1 MTPDQVT
8 QRVLAEVAPFTM
20 VHPASLELT
29 IALAL
34 DAVDRQLPGPLVEC
48 GTWMGGASFAMLL
61 AQRYTFG
68 RIVKPVWMFDSFM
81 GLPPAQEQD
90 GPAAAA
96 WQHDVTSPSYFDNC
110 TAPLDQVRAAI
121 GSFGFASDEAVLVPG
136 WFDDTVPARQEEL
149 RRQGIAFLRVD
160 CDWYAPVRLVLE
172 QFAQL
177 VADEGKIILDDYF
190 AWDGCARAT
199 HDFLSNN
206 NLAWRLR
213 TIGAGPDVGAWMIKR
228 PFRDPGR

>member
-1 MTPDQVT
+1 MTLEEIIA
-8 QRVLAEVAPFTM
+8 RVLPEVKPFTM

-34 DAVDRQLPGPLVEC
+34 DAVERELPGPLVEC

-61 AQRYTFG
+61 AQRCRYG

-81 GLPPAQEQD
+81 GLPPAEGKD

-96 WQHDVTSPSYFDNC
+96 WQQDVASPNYFDNC
-110 TAPLDQVRAAI
+110 TAPLDQVKAAI
-121 GSFGFASDEAVLVPG
+121 ASFGFSDTEAVLVPG
-136 WFDDTVPARQEEL
+136 WFDDTVPLHRAQL
-149 RRQGIAFLRVD
+149 AATGIGFLRVD

-172 QFAQL
+172 QLAPL

-199 HDFLSNN
+199 HDFLSGN

-228 PFRDPGR
+228 PFREPDR